1 MRYSLR
7 QVECFSALAKSLHF
21 GRAAQQVH
29 MTQPAFS
36 RQIMSI
42 EEATGLKLVNRNS
55 HSVSLTTAG
64 KTFLEGCEKAIIFLE
79 DAHCKAKLV
88 DRGIEGSIKIGH
100 TDLAIS
106 SDLPKLIGAFSDHY
120 PKIIL
125 DFFMGGTQQIL
136 TKLYKKQLDIGFV
149 TGPLEKI
156 DLNYKPV
163 FENGLV
169 VALYDGHPLLKKDKI
184 NLIDLRNE
192 NFVFCVAKFCKPF
205 LDHIQRILV
214 NSKISPNISNTAVS
228 FTGILSLVAE
238 KKGIT
243 IVPDC
248 VKNFHRRGIHFYD
261 ISDIN
266 DTIPTVAVW
275 SKDNSVPPFKYFYNS
290 MIKVFN

>member
-1 MRYSLR
+1 MVNIRYSLR
-7 QVECFSALAKSLHF
+7 QVECFRALAKTLHF

-64 KTFLEGCEKAIIFLE
+64 KTFLEGCEKALIFLE
-79 DAHCKAKLV
+79 DAHNKAKLV
-88 DRGIEGSIKIGH
+88 DRGIEGSIKVGH

-106 SDLPKLIGAFSDHY
+106 SDLPKLIGAFNDQY

-136 TKLYKKQLDIGFV
+136 TKLYKKELDIGFV

-163 FENGLV
+163 GLNLLPEKFTMPELQKLYEIILDKKLNRGNFYRKMTRYGILEKLNETRKGGAHKAPDLYKFDLEKYNSALENGLQ
-169 VALYDGHPLLKKDKI
+169 
-184 NLIDLRNE
+184 E
-192 NFVFCVAKFCKPF
+192 
-205 LDHIQRILV
+205 
-214 NSKISPNISNTAVS
+214 S
-228 FTGILSLVAE
+228 
-238 KKGIT
+238 
-243 IVPDC
+243 
-248 VKNFHRRGIHFYD
+248 
-261 ISDIN
+261 
-266 DTIPTVAVW
+266 W
-275 SKDNSVPPFKYFYNS
+275 
-290 MIKVFN
+290 